1 MTDRIRSGQEVLDE
15 FFTEI
20 ASIEGVDQ
28 DVANIVIDL
37 YREGKLT
44 DTNLSNELM
53 GIREEKISDKDQRN
67 PNKWY

>member
-28 DVANIVIDL
+28 DVANIVISL
-37 YREGKLT
+37 YREGKLS
-44 DTNLSNELM
+44 DTNLSNELAR
-53 GIREEKISDKDQRN
+53 IREGKTSDKD
-67 PNKWY
+67 

>member
-28 DVANIVIDL
+28 DVASIVINL

-44 DTNLSNELM
+44 DTNLSNELAR
-53 GIREEKISDKDQRN
+53 IREERTSDKD
-67 PNKWY
+67 

>member
-20 ASIEGVDQ
+20 TSIEGVDQ
-28 DVANIVIDL
+28 DVANIVINL

-44 DTNLSNELM
+44 NTNFSNELAK
-53 GIREEKISDKDQRN
+53 IREEKTIDKD
-67 PNKWY
+67 

>member
-1 MTDRIRSGQEVLDE
+1 MTDQIRSGQEVLDE

-28 DVANIVIDL
+28 DVANIVINL

-44 DTNLSNELM
+44 DTNLSNELA
-53 GIREEKISDKDQRN
+53 GIRGEKTSDKD
-67 PNKWY
+67 

>member
-28 DVANIVIDL
+28 DVANIAENL

-44 DTNLSNELM
+44 DTNLSNELAR
-53 GIREEKISDKDQRN
+53 IKEEKTSDKD
-67 PNKWY
+67 

>member
-28 DVANIVIDL
+28 DVTNIVISL
-37 YREGKLT
+37 YRDGKLS
-44 DTNLSNELM
+44 DTNLSNELAR
-53 GIREEKISDKDQRN
+53 IREEK
-67 PNKWY
+67 